1 MTAKQAE
8 PRYADGT
15 PAEPEELDMI
25 ARAFGFL
32 SARHL
37 CEVSTGAAPTALGRT
52 VRPRRK
58 AATR

>member
-1 MTAKQAE
+1 MGKKKAE

-15 PAEPEELDMI
+15 PAEPEELDVI
-25 ARAFGFL
+25 AQAFGFL

-37 CEVSTGAAPTALGRT
+37 CEVSAGAAPTALGRT
-52 VRPRRK
+52 VRPRGK